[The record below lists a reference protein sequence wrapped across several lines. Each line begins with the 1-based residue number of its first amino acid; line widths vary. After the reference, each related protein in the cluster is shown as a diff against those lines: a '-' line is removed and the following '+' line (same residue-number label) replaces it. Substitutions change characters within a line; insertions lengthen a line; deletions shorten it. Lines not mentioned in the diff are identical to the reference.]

1 VVVERCSFGRFTAAL
16 AAGVAVCAATAPYA
30 DAVHAA
36 GRCRPRPHRPVFG
49 LNVEALADPGK
60 AQLDVGLAPL
70 VGGCRSPALFDTVR
84 VSTISASRRLVWQ
97 FHRVRAHG
105 GHVTLVLDSL
115 TRGARLRVLVLLPRS
130 RVRFGKSTVVR
141 LRPDLVVV
149 RASLQDNLVA
159 GVPAVVAVRLREQNG
174 DTGTRA
180 KISVSDGGV
189 VVGSAGPVAVR
200 AGGRTTVRV
209 LVTVPTGGA
218 HALSIAVTD
227 RSGRETDTANNTA
240 ELAASA
246 SDFVLAPAQVL
257 VHGFAGYGMQFNQH
271 EYADISLQAGVT
283 NANVPE
289 MEQKV
294 IALQP
299 QFVRLFFDP
308 SEFLLSDRM
317 ASFVRTAQLAQ
328 RAGATID
335 VTWEGGGESQPL
347 TTMQR
352 FADVLADLVR
362 NEGVTGLRWATVEN
376 EPNST
381 RLSTWAYMELYR
393 ELDRAL
399 RDRGLRSQ
407 IRLLAGDLVGT
418 RSPTGQTQEDWF
430 RFMALHMTNW
440 VDAYSIHVYWDYW
453 HPAKLVRRLTEVR
466 QIVNALPPDGRRPL
480 YVAEYGVRGIRSKD
494 GTTYPQ
500 PGIYADG
507 TPFEETTINAF
518 QHAWFDLLA
527 PRLGYYGLSK
537 WDGFFG
543 KYDTGTQD
551 FSLIGPPQ
559 EGWPLRPV
567 YYLTR
572 LFTQTVK
579 PGWNVV
585 GLTGAPAQK
594 LVTAYASPSGDL
606 TLVGLDTAGA
616 SLDTV
621 SSTVVPYRL
630 DGLPPNTTFRL
641 YYWNLDG
648 TGGNAFAGSVR
659 SDALGQLN
667 VTAPLQSVF
676 ALTTLG

>member
-1 VVVERCSFGRFTAAL
+1 VVVERCSLGRFTAAL

-36 GRCRPRPHRPVFG
+36 ERCRPRPHRPVFG

-70 VGGCRSPALFDTVR
+70 VGGCSSPALFDRVR
-84 VSTISASRRLVWQ
+84 VSTIAASRRLVWQ

-105 GHVTLVLDSL
+105 GHVTFVLDGL
-115 TRGARLRVLVLLPRS
+115 TRGARLRVVVVLPRS
-130 RVRFGKSTVVR
+130 RLRFRKSTVVR

-159 GVPAVVAVRLREQNG
+159 GVPAVLAVRVGEQNG

-200 AGGRTTVRV
+200 AGVRTTVRV
-209 LVTVPTGGA
+209 LMTVPTGGPQ
-218 HALSIAVTD
+218 ALSIAVAD
-227 RSGRETDTANNTA
+227 RSGREADTANNTA
-240 ELAASA
+240 VLAASA
-246 SDFVLAPAQVL
+246 SDFVLAPAHVL

-271 EYADISLQAGVT
+271 EYADISVAAGVT

-308 SEFLLSDRM
+308 SEFLMPDRM
-317 ASFVRTAQLAQ
+317 ASFVRTAQLAE

-335 VTWEGGGESQPL
+335 VTWEGGGESRPL
-347 TTMQR
+347 TTMER
-352 FADVLADLVR
+352 FADVLADLVQ

-376 EPNST
+376 EPNTT
-381 RLSTWAYMELYR
+381 RLSRWTYMELYR

-399 RDRGLRSQ
+399 RERGLRSQ

-430 RFMALHMTNW
+430 RFMAIHMTNW

-466 QIVNALPPDGRRPL
+466 QIVNALPPGGRRAL
-480 YVAEYGVRGIRSKD
+480 YVAEYGIRGIRSKD

-543 KYDTGTQD
+543 KYDAGTQD

-579 PGWNVV
+579 PGWNVI

-606 TLVGLDTAGA
+606 TLIGLDTAGA
-616 SLDTV
+616 SLNTV
-621 SSTVVPYRL
+621 SSTVVPYSL
-630 DGLPPNTTFRL
+630 AGLPPNTTFRL

-648 TGGNAFAGSVR
+648 TGGNTFVGSVR

-667 VTAPLQSVF
+667 VTVPLQSVF

>member
-1 VVVERCSFGRFTAAL
+1 MTAVVERRSLGGFTAVL
-16 AAGVAVCAATAPYA
+16 AAGAAVCAAPSA

-36 GRCRPRPHRPVFG
+36 GRCLPRPHRPVFG

-84 VSTISASRRLVWQ
+84 VSTISASGPLVWR
-97 FHRVRAHG
+97 FHRVRAQG
-105 GHVTLVLDSL
+105 GHATLVLNGL
-115 TRGARLRVLVLLPRS
+115 ARGARLRVLVLLPGS
-130 RVRFGKSTVVR
+130 RLTFGKTAVVR
-141 LRPDLVVV
+141 LRPDLALV
-149 RASLQDNLVA
+149 RASLRANLVA
-159 GVPAVVAVRLREQNG
+159 GVAAVVAVRLREQNG

-180 KISVSDGGV
+180 KISISDGGV

-200 AGGRTTVRV
+200 AGGQATVRV
-209 LVTVPTGGA
+209 LVTVASGGA
-218 HALSIAVTD
+218 HALIIAVAD
-227 RSGRETDTANNTA
+227 RTGRETDTANNTT
-240 ELAASA
+240 ELAATA

-257 VHGFAGYGMQFNQH
+257 VHGFAGYGVQFNQH
-271 EYADISLQAGVT
+271 EYADISVQAGVT

-308 SEFLLSDRM
+308 SEFLLPDRM
-317 ASFVRTAQLAQ
+317 ASFVRAAQLAQ

-335 VTWEGGGESQPL
+335 VTWEGGGESQPF

-362 NEGVTGLRWATVEN
+362 NDGVTGLRWATVEN
-376 EPNST
+376 EPNTT
-381 RLSTWAYMELYR
+381 RLSTWTYMELYR
-393 ELDRAL
+393 QLDRAL

-430 RFMALHMTNW
+430 RFMAVHMTNW

-466 QIVNALPPDGRRPL
+466 QIVNTLPPDGRRPL
-480 YVAEYGVRGIRSKD
+480 YVAEYGIRGFPNQGGKR
-494 GTTYPQ
+494 YPE
-500 PGIYADG
+500 PGVYADG
-507 TPFEETTINAF
+507 TPLEETTINAF
-518 QHAWFDLLA
+518 QHAWFNLLA

-543 KYDTGTQD
+543 KYDAGTQD

-606 TLVGLDTAGA
+606 TLIGLDTAGA

-621 SSTVVPYRL
+621 SSTVVPYSL
-630 DGLPPNTTFRL
+630 DGLPPNTTFQL

-648 TGGNAFAGSVR
+648 TGGNAFAGSIR
-659 SDALGQLN
+659 SDAHGHLS

>member
-1 VVVERCSFGRFTAAL
+1 MTAVVERRSLGGFTAVL
-16 AAGVAVCAATAPYA
+16 AACAAVCAAPSA

-36 GRCRPRPHRPVFG
+36 GRCLPRPHRPVFG

-84 VSTISASRRLVWQ
+84 VSTISASGPLVWR
-97 FHRVRAHG
+97 FHRVRAQG
-105 GHVTLVLDSL
+105 GHATLVLNGL
-115 TRGARLRVLVLLPRS
+115 ARGARLRVLVLLPGS
-130 RVRFGKSTVVR
+130 RLTFGKTAVVR
-141 LRPDLVVV
+141 LRPDLALV
-149 RASLQDNLVA
+149 RASLRANLVA
-159 GVPAVVAVRLREQNG
+159 GVAAVVAVRLREQNG

-200 AGGRTTVRV
+200 AGGQATVRV
-209 LVTVPTGGA
+209 PVTVASGGA
-218 HALSIAVTD
+218 HALNIAVAD
-227 RSGRETDTANNTA
+227 RTGRETNTANNTT
-240 ELAASA
+240 ELAATA

-257 VHGFAGYGMQFNQH
+257 VHGFAGYGVQFNQH
-271 EYADISLQAGVT
+271 EYADISVQAGVT

-308 SEFLLSDRM
+308 SEFLLPDRM
-317 ASFVRTAQLAQ
+317 ASFVRAAQLAQ

-335 VTWEGGGESQPL
+335 VTWEGGGESQPF

-352 FADVLADLVR
+352 FADVLADLVQQD
-362 NEGVTGLRWATVEN
+362 GVTGLRWATVEN
-376 EPNST
+376 EPNTT
-381 RLSTWAYMELYR
+381 RLSTWTYMELYR
-393 ELDRAL
+393 QLDRAL

-430 RFMALHMTNW
+430 RFMAVHMTNW

-466 QIVNALPPDGRRPL
+466 QIVNTLPPDGRRPL
-480 YVAEYGVRGIRSKD
+480 YVAEYGIRGFRSKD
-494 GTTYPQ
+494 GTHYPQ
-500 PGIYADG
+500 PGVYADG
-507 TPFEETTINAF
+507 TPLEKTTINAF
-518 QHAWFDLLA
+518 QHAWFNLLA

-543 KYDTGTQD
+543 KYDAGTQD

-606 TLVGLDTAGA
+606 TLIGLDTAGA

-621 SSTVVPYRL
+621 SSTVIPYSL
-630 DGLPPNTTFRL
+630 DGLPPNTTFQL

-648 TGGNAFAGSVR
+648 AGGNAFAGSVR
-659 SDALGQLN
+659 SDALGHLS

>member
-1 VVVERCSFGRFTAAL
+1 MTAVVERRSLGGFTAVL
-16 AAGVAVCAATAPYA
+16 AAGAAVCAAPSA

-36 GRCRPRPHRPVFG
+36 GRCLPRPHRPVFG

-84 VSTISASRRLVWQ
+84 VSTISASGPLVWR
-97 FHRVRAHG
+97 FHRVRAQG
-105 GHVTLVLDSL
+105 GHATLVLNGL
-115 TRGARLRVLVLLPRS
+115 ARGARLRVLVLLPGS
-130 RVRFGKSTVVR
+130 RLTFGKTTVVR
-141 LRPDLVVV
+141 LRPDLALV
-149 RASLQDNLVA
+149 RASLRANLVA
-159 GVPAVVAVRLREQNG
+159 GVAAVVAVRLREQNG

-180 KISVSDGGV
+180 KISISDGGV

-200 AGGRTTVRV
+200 AGGQATVRV
-209 LVTVPTGGA
+209 LVTVASGGA
-218 HALSIAVTD
+218 HALIIAVAD
-227 RSGRETDTANNTA
+227 RTGRETDTANNTT
-240 ELAASA
+240 ELAATA

-257 VHGFAGYGMQFNQH
+257 VHGFAGYGVQFNQH
-271 EYADISLQAGVT
+271 EYADISVQAGVT

-308 SEFLLSDRM
+308 SEFLLPDRM
-317 ASFVRTAQLAQ
+317 ASFVRAAQLAQ

-335 VTWEGGGESQPL
+335 VTWEGGGESQPF

-352 FADVLADLVR
+352 FADVLADLVQQD
-362 NEGVTGLRWATVEN
+362 GVTGLRWATVEN
-376 EPNST
+376 EPNRT
-381 RLSTWAYMELYR
+381 RLSTWTYMELYR
-393 ELDRAL
+393 QLDRAL

-407 IRLLAGDLVGT
+407 IRLLGGDLVGT

-430 RFMALHMTNW
+430 RFMAVHMTNW
-440 VDAYSIHVYWDYW
+440 IDAYSIHIYWDYW

-466 QIVNALPPDGRRPL
+466 QIVNTLPLDGRRPL
-480 YVAEYGVRGIRSKD
+480 YVAEYGIRGFRSKD
-494 GTTYPQ
+494 GTHYPQ
-500 PGIYADG
+500 PGVYADG
-507 TPFEETTINAF
+507 TPLEKTTINAF
-518 QHAWFDLLA
+518 QHAWFNLLA

-543 KYDTGTQD
+543 KYDAGTQD

-606 TLVGLDTAGA
+606 TLIGLDTAGA

-621 SSTVVPYRL
+621 SSTVVPYSL
-630 DGLPPNTTFRL
+630 DGLPPNTTFQL

-648 TGGNAFAGSVR
+648 AGGNAFAGSVR
-659 SDALGQLN
+659 SDALGHLS